1 MLRPSVFFFPFNSA
15 PKMPKARLISSRKE
29 TWKIILEDLISH
41 SPKTNE
47 QLEKPLKVWRY
58 ICPKKMTQLHQWNP
72 QSIIL
77 TCRIWVSNTFWSSTS
92 EISCHNTCRK
102 CDIFWGKQMR
112 LCVGQGWIGG
122 LRTSQMLLSHFEGWH
137 HHYSHTLAIYYL
149 FGILIKKLCFRALLL
164 KLSKQDSTDV
174 WERITETKPIEKWQ
188 FGGSKDYARWNVKK
202 KRKSFINIPRKKILC
217 SWNKTRML

>member
-122 LRTSQMLLSHFEGWH
+122 LSLPRCCSATLRADTTIILTHLLHIIFLAYWLKNSALEP
-137 HHYSHTLAIYYL
+137 YS
-149 FGILIKKLCFRALLL
+149 
-164 KLSKQDSTDV
+164 
-174 WERITETKPIEKWQ
+174 
-188 FGGSKDYARWNVKK
+188 
-202 KRKSFINIPRKKILC
+202 
-217 SWNKTRML
+217 